1 MLYLSIVKGLGG
13 KPLIRILFRA
23 CLLLHA
29 SLFSLYILS
38 CIFVSLY
45 LSAFVRPALFVL
57 THLSRCCACMMP
69 SFFRISRTV
78 MSRNF
83 ANTSL
88 LISPAW
94 KSMLHESLRNFA
106 LARSPETARF
116 SGRLEHP
123 MYIFSVW
130 GDAIL
135 KIMPSRKLILSFKLG
150 REKNIFVKFVFLC
163 VLLKVEKFATEDRHR
178 NVLSFQSY
186 HTADWKPNQST
197 FKPSYQNHTKINRT

>member
-1 MLYLSIVKGLGG
+1 MFGFQSEY
-13 KPLIRILFRA
+13 F
-23 CLLLHA
+23 
-29 SLFSLYILS
+29 LS
-38 CIFVSLY
+38 CIFLSLY
-45 LSAFVRPALFVL
+45 LSAFVCPALFVL
-57 THLSRCCACMMP
+57 THFSRYCVCIAP

-78 MSRNF
+78 MSWNF
-83 ANTSL
+83 SNISL
-88 LISPAW
+88 WISPAW

-150 REKNIFVKFVFLC
+150 REKNVFVKFVFIKGWKKVNKHRRSWRPWRLVLKIWRLC
-163 VLLKVEKFATEDRHR
+163 RGGLQPRFGLSLCLF
-178 NVLSFQSY
+178 VLSMK
-186 HTADWKPNQST
+186 TLKT
-197 FKPSYQNHTKINRT
+197 FLYFKYYW